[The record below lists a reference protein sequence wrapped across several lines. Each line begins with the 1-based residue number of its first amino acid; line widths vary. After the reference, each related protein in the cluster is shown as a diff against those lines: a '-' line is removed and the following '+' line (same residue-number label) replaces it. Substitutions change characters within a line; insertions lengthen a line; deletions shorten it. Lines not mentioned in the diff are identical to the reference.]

1 MEQRS
6 RARYELCS
14 WLRFNK
20 MSCVLTSYLI
30 NDEST
35 MNHEVLPKP
44 IGRFV
49 FFSIYERLGEDLP
62 MDGTERF

>member
-1 MEQRS
+1 
-6 RARYELCS
+6 
-14 WLRFNK
+14 
-20 MSCVLTSYLI
+20 MSCVLTFYLI